1 MRDTRHSTPL
11 DLNLNHAVVDLK
23 AVAGTKYPS
32 KLIDAKKYFIF
43 TAVINV
49 IRTGAFTVGA
59 FKLTLDV
66 LEKDKSTV
74 LWTQDILTA
83 IDGTV
88 DGQQEVLLFGA
99 GALAAVSAGSSGT
112 LGADAEV
119 FKQAEYMKL
128 TLEVVTQSDAAT
140 ANTAELHLLLEG

>member
-11 DLNLNHAVVDLK
+11 DLELDHDTVDLT
-23 AVAGTKYPS
+23 AAAATKYPS
-32 KLIDAKKYFIF
+32 KLIDARKYFIF

-49 IRTGAFTVGA
+49 IRTGAVTVGA

-74 LWTQDILTA
+74 LWSQDFATA
-83 IDGTV
+83 IDATV
-88 DGQQEVLLFGA
+88 DGQQEVYLFGA
-99 GALAAVSAGSSGT
+99 GALAAKSAGSSGT
-112 LGADAEV
+112 LGADADV

-128 TLEVVTQSDAAT
+128 TIEVVTQSDAAT